1 MTTKTYKVIQWAT
14 GTVGKAALKYFIENP
29 VTELVGVLVTNPD
42 KVGKDAGDIVGLP
55 KTGVLCTDSEEA
67 ILAMEADAV
76 LFAPS
81 MMTPPVDMVC
91 RLLES
96 GKNVISPAGPFLP
109 NKFFPEHAA
118 RVEAACK
125 AGGVSFHSCGI
136 HPGFASD
143 ILPLTLARLMSRI
156 DCIEVTEIIDKK
168 RNPMIYTEIMGF
180 GADCDELL
188 ANPRRGPDTYQHF
201 YSSMQMIAEGL
212 GVEIEKV
219 TTRFEVSKA
228 TADITHD
235 YGVVKK
241 GTCGGQHYEWT
252 AWVRGQAADRLSL
265 LLATRHRSRPAV
277 GSGRGE
283 VPCAHPRRSADGMPP
298 NGPGRG
304 RRPPALLR
312 HPVDGPAGLH
322 RSCRRLRGDTGR
334 RDPFR
339 PRRGQA
345 AGAGAALIRKCER
358 AATPK
363 ACGSQNASPKMRR
376 AATPKECSPSHGQR
390 PESAA
395 HEAFIAKMN
404 SAIMLH
410 DADYRPPC

>member
-1 MTTKTYKVIQWAT
+1 MTQKTYKVIQWAT

-252 AWVRGQAADRLSL
+252 AWVQGKPLIVYHFYWQLGTDLDPLWEVGEAKYRVRIHGDPPMECHLMGQEEEDGRQPFYGIPWTGL
-265 LLATRHRSRPAV
+265 LGCTV
-277 GSGRGE
+277 
-283 VPCAHPRRSADGMPP
+283 VPDVCEAEPGVVTHFDLGVVKPQGLVRR
-298 NGPGRG
+298 
-304 RRPPALLR
+304 
-312 HPVDGPAGLH
+312 
-322 RSCRRLRGDTGR
+322 
-334 RDPFR
+334 
-339 PRRGQA
+339 
-345 AGAGAALIRKCER
+345 
-358 AATPK
+358 
-363 ACGSQNASPKMRR
+363 
-376 AATPKECSPSHGQR
+376 
-390 PESAA
+390 
-395 HEAFIAKMN
+395 
-404 SAIMLH
+404 
-410 DADYRPPC
+410 